1 MKKLKLGAMICF
13 WRRNAIAMAQ
23 HTEGQGYCVITY
35 CTDLVIITSVW
46 RFFFFFFLLLC
57 FLSIIL
63 VFAWALGNANRSFL
77 GQQLFRV
84 CQLD

>member
-1 MKKLKLGAMICF
+1 MLLRIVLIWLSLLPSG
-13 WRRNAIAMAQ
+13 
-23 HTEGQGYCVITY
+23 V
-35 CTDLVIITSVW
+35 
-46 RFFFFFFLLLC
+46 FFFFFLLLC